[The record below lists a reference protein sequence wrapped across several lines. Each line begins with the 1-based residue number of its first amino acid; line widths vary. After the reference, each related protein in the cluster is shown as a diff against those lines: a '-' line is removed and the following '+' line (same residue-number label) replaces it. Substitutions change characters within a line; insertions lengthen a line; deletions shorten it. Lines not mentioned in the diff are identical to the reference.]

1 MKKVLDERFRDRIKT
16 ECISREDAENL
27 YSNES
32 ADKLLAYRTI
42 LGEKYRG
49 LVSERDRVSNQLTS
63 GAKLTKWAQDEYV
76 KDRLT
81 LWDTTTRLD
90 AIDDR
95 LEELAASPRQK
106 PDGPEAEVSSENST
120 IAPAETVE
128 KPQVDLA
135 KLFSVDLVKLFSK
148 SAAYRVELLRSLS
161 MPNEHKW
168 DLLDKI
174 ALDNERENPYADTN
188 HMKSSISQKI
198 KRDRAK

>member
-81 LWDTTTRLD
+81 LWDITERLN
-90 AIDDR
+90 AIDDLLYER
-95 LEELAASPRQK
+95 AMSPSTSPVGSLRGTGRGRPPHYSYEDTYEWYDELR
-106 PDGPEAEVSSENST
+106 ESE
-120 IAPAETVE
+120 P
-128 KPQVDLA
+128 PL
-135 KLFSVDLVKLFSK
+135 
-148 SAAYRVELLRSLS
+148 SADEII
-161 MPNEHKW
+161 
-168 DLLDKI
+168 DKI
-174 ALDNERENPYADTN
+174 ITRHANKGRGTADTRTIEN
-188 HMKSSISQKI
+188 QLQKR
-198 KRDRAK
+198 KQ